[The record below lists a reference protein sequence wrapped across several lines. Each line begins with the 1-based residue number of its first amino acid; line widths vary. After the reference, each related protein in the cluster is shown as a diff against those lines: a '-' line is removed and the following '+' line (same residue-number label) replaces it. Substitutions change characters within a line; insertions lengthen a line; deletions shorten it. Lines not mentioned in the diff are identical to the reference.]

1 MRRRTDVRIVYSR
14 WDGTRTA
21 YSLSADQAL
30 NELSRY
36 MMEGLT
42 AQEALDWMQQG
53 GFELAGM
60 DFRVMGSE
68 ELIAE
73 LQQQLANLLESF
85 NMERT
90 FDERRERLRDLLE
103 REERAVRAEKG
114 LESSHWNDFKRR
126 EDQLPSELSR
136 ALERFR
142 DYSFVDAEA
151 ESDYRELLESL
162 EETRALE
169 NFAEANRR
177 RLQGPTDLSY
187 EDAVSLME
195 SAELLQQLIS
205 DLREGNFEEVDA
217 EALAQLLGD
226 QAGQSILL
234 LRDLTR
240 SMEQSGYLR
249 EGEWGV
255 ELTPRALRRLGE
267 LALEDIYRNLD
278 HGAFGGHETQK
289 PGGGVVSTERSLPY
303 EFGRPAHLDAIG
315 TVRNALK
322 RGAGQGIPGRAGR
335 VSIAPEDIE
344 IYDADQL
351 TETTTV
357 LLLDMSW
364 SMSWQGRW
372 PAAKRVAVAMD
383 HLIRTRFPRDRFFIV
398 GFYTTARQLEVREL
412 PELVWN
418 MSEPFTNLQDG
429 LRLAQRLIDRN
440 PNPNKQIIVITDGQ
454 PTAYFREGELHVEWP
469 HMRGGISPNAT
480 RETLLEV
487 RRVTKK
493 SIRIN
498 TFMLDNSPEL
508 LQFVEA
514 MTRINKG
521 RAFYTTPEHIGQYVM
536 VDYLDRKRK
545 RVA

>member
-1 MRRRTDVRIVYSR
+1 MRRRADARIVYSR
-14 WDGTRTA
+14 WDGTRTG
-21 YSLSADQAL
+21 YSLEADQAL
-30 NELSRY
+30 DELSRY
-36 MMEGLT
+36 MMEGLS
-42 AQEALDWMQQG
+42 AQEALDWMREG

-68 ELIAE
+68 ELAAE
-73 LQQQLANLLESF
+73 LRRQLDDLLQSY

-90 FDERRERLRDLLE
+90 FDERMERLRDILA
-103 REERAVRAEKG
+103 REERAVREEQG
-114 LESSHWNDFKRR
+114 LESSRWNDFKRR
-126 EDQLPSELSR
+126 EDQLPRQLSR
-136 ALERFR
+136 ALERFS
-142 DYSFVDAEA
+142 DYDWTDAQA
-151 ESDYRELLESL
+151 EEDYRELLEDL

-169 NFAEANRR
+169 RFAASQGRR
-177 RLQGPTDLSY
+177 MQGPNDLSY
-187 EDAVSLME
+187 EEAREIMEAAQSMAQMLDALRDGNFE
-195 SAELLQQLIS
+195 AIDPETLAELLG
-205 DLREGNFEEVDA
+205 E
-217 EALAQLLGD
+217 
-226 QAGQSILL
+226 QAGQSILI
-234 LRDLTR
+234 LRDLRGT
-240 SMEQSGYLR
+240 MERAGYLR
-249 EGEWGV
+249 DGEWGM

-278 HGAFGGHETQK
+278 RGTFGGHETQK
-289 PGGGVVSTERSLPY
+289 PGGGVVCTERSLPY

-315 TVRNALK
+315 TVRNALH
-322 RGAGQGIPGRAGR
+322 RTAGRRRQPGRG
-335 VSIAPEDIE
+335 VEIEPGDIE
-344 IYDADQL
+344 VFDSDQL

-383 HLIRTRFPRDRFFIV
+383 HLIRTRFPRDRFFVV
-398 GFYTTARQLEVREL
+398 GFYTTARQLQVREL

-429 LRLAQRLIDRN
+429 LRLAQRLIERN

-454 PTAYFREGELHVEWP
+454 PTAYFRGGELHVEWP

-480 RETLLEV
+480 RETLIEV
-487 RRVTKK
+487 RRVTQK

-514 MTRINKG
+514 MTRINRG
-521 RAFYTTPEHIGQYVM
+521 RAFYTTPEHIGQYIM